1 MSKLSSRAVRA
12 QGSQELT
19 VTSGLP
25 GKDITA
31 AFGLGNIPKHD
42 GALSQGEY
50 PTNASNNVGITN

>member
-12 QGSQELT
+12 QGSQEPT

-31 AFGLGNIPKHD
+31 AFGLGTVPKYD
-42 GALSQGEY
+42 GALSQENIP
-50 PTNASNNVGITN
+50 PT